1 MKSVTE
7 KWEERAKKFKADIA
21 AIRKKLTRAEWDKLR
36 TYFYEQSDNEYR
48 GPG

>member
-7 KWEERAKKFKADIA
+7 KWEERTKKFKADIA

-36 TYFYEQSDNEYR
+36 THFYQEHYNEYG